1 MVRKRF
7 RRKERRVVAGATE
20 TALNELFA
28 MNCDQD
34 SLAITDVQSL
44 KTLTTQGGGCAG
56 TRYLYSVDFKC
67 RDCLLDSKL
76 SSDSRRME
84 ERLTE
89 TRVIDMSCL
98 DWQGFVCRCRGQQ

>member
-1 MVRKRF
+1 MADAI
-7 RRKERRVVAGATE
+7 EAS
-20 TALNELFA
+20 LNELIVR
-28 MNCDQD
+28 NCDQEF
-34 SLAITDVQSL
+34 LAITDVRVIDAVVS
-44 KTLTTQGGGCAG
+44 GVGCAG

-89 TRVIDMSCL
+89 TRDIDMSCL